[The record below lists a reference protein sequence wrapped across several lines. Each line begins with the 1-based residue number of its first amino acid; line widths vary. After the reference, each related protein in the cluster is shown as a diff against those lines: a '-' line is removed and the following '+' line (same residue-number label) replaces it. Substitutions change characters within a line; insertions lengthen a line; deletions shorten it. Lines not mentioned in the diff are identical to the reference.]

1 MSSNSM
7 AEMGTG
13 TDWVP
18 AVLVVVSCVGA
29 RARAAGWVGAWV
41 GLCVCVSLSLSLSL
55 FFMVPSVARN
65 ALPQKWR
72 CPGSRRL

>member
-29 RARAAGWVGAWV
+29 RARGWMGGCMGGFV
-41 GLCVCVSLSLSLSL
+41 CVCVSLSLSLSL